1 VGFDCDDGCAVGERC
16 PIFKGWREVLKG
28 SLRGIGDLNQR
39 FDDGVYDI
47 LQHGWLRRPKRRWKI
62 TRVSIPGA
70 TDVQMLACMCY
81 TICPY

>member
-1 VGFDCDDGCAVGERC
+1 MCGGGEVCDIQGLE
-16 PIFKGWREVLKG
+16 REVLKG
-28 SLRGIGDLNQR
+28 LSSCHWDLNKR